1 MKTYAFLN
9 KDEKDT
15 LRAIDDSIEHWKR
28 LASGKTKPGEGILAK
43 DCALCQKFFEQEN
56 KPFCHNC
63 PIANFTGGDHCVGS
77 PHRDCHDDW
86 CYHGKT
92 SKQFRASSETMLEFL
107 TEVRNDF
114 LAIAKEKK

>member
-43 DCALCQKFFEQEN
+43 DCALCQKF
-56 KPFCHNC
+56 
-63 PIANFTGGDHCVGS
+63 IANECAGCPVSNYTGQSDCCGS
-77 PHRDCHDDW
+77 PHRDCYCD
-86 CYHGKT
+86 YSQYGKT
-92 SKQFRASSETMLEFL
+92 SKQFRSSAVVMLEFL